1 MTTDDKTPTEQEAP
15 DPRPRPAYGEY
26 APEGWEWTPPGEAA
40 PPSSSSSS
48 PASQHP
54 RGNTHGGAPTSTPPG
69 GGTGR
74 LPGVPHNLG
83 ARGSVSSE
91 VAEVSRPA
99 TVTDETNN
107 SQHYRAT
114 PGQQGPP
121 RAVGGGRLG
130 DRIVTIVLLVV
141 GALGALNSAASLY
154 SISNEF
160 ERWGQVLEV
169 GDFSV
174 PASLTTLGTV
184 GALLIL
190 AVYALTVIYSVQ
202 RLRARKLTFWVPLV
216 AAVLAGIIT
225 FTFIMIGIY
234 QVPELLQRLAEPD
247 AMELILGSL
256 SAPQ

>member
-1 MTTDDKTPTEQEAP
+1 MTTDGKTPTDQEVP

-48 PASQHP
+48 PASQRP
-54 RGNTHGGAPTSTPPG
+54 RGNTPTSTPPG

-91 VAEVSRPA
+91 VAEASRPA
-99 TVTDETNN
+99 TATDETNN

-114 PGQQGPP
+114 PGQPG
-121 RAVGGGRLG
+121 AVRSAGGRRLG

-154 SISNEF
+154 SMSNEF
-160 ERWGQVLEV
+160 ERWGRVLEV
-169 GDFSV
+169 GGFSV

-184 GALLIL
+184 GALLVL
-190 AVYALTVIYSVQ
+190 AVYALNVIYSVQ

-247 AMELILGSL
+247 AMELILSSL

>member
-1 MTTDDKTPTEQEAP
+1 M
-15 DPRPRPAYGEY
+15 
-26 APEGWEWTPPGEAA
+26 
-40 PPSSSSSS
+40 
-48 PASQHP
+48 
-54 RGNTHGGAPTSTPPG
+54 
-69 GGTGR
+69 
-74 LPGVPHNLG
+74 
-83 ARGSVSSE
+83 SSE
-91 VAEVSRPA
+91 VAEASHPA

-107 SQHYRAT
+107 SQHYRAA
-114 PGQQGPP
+114 PGQPG
-121 RAVGGGRLG
+121 AVRSAGGRRLG

-154 SISNEF
+154 SMSNEF

-169 GDFSV
+169 GGFSV

-184 GALLIL
+184 GALLVL
-190 AVYALTVIYSVQ
+190 AVYALNVIYSVQ

-247 AMELILGSL
+247 AMELILSSL